1 MDAERSRSGPAT
13 ALADALA
20 ALRHGDGRLSAKQL
34 DALSG
39 LGPDG
44 RARVRDELRELNEA
58 ARFAVLDLLISEA
71 LESPLWDFSA
81 ICLACL
87 DDPAPAV
94 RALAVGGLTEADGR
108 EVLRGLAGLA
118 QDDPDELVREEAA
131 AALGPFA
138 LRSEFGRLT
147 SADAALVVDTLRA
160 LAEDP
165 AEVSTVRAAALE
177 SVGALSQ
184 EWVRDLIQEAY
195 LAGDTDLRL
204 GALRAMGRSADDY
217 WLPTVLDLFSSADSD
232 ERAAA
237 AAAAGEIAA
246 EEAIDGLRDLLQD
259 ESPEV
264 VQAALGALGEI
275 GGAEA
280 RDLLQQFATHP
291 AADLRIAAQAAL
303 GLVEFAEDP
312 LGFGRRGG

>member
-1 MDAERSRSGPAT
+1 MDAERTRSGPAT
-13 ALADALA
+13 ALAEALA
-20 ALRHGDGRLSAKQL
+20 ALRHGEGGLSEKQL

-39 LGPDG
+39 LSPDVG
-44 RARVRDELRELNEA
+44 EQVSDALRQLDEA
-58 ARFAVLDLLISEA
+58 GRFAALDLLISEA

-94 RALAVGGLTEADGR
+94 RALAASGLTEAEGR
-108 EVLRGLAGLA
+108 EVLQGLTALA

-138 LRSEFGRLT
+138 LRSEFGHLPP
-147 SADAALVVDTLRA
+147 ADAALIANTLRA

-165 AEVSTVRAAALE
+165 VEVSTVRAAALE

-195 LAGDTDLRL
+195 LAEDPDLRL

-217 WLPTVLDLFSSADSD
+217 WLPTLLDRFSSPDSD

-237 AAAAGEIAA
+237 AAAAGEIAVD
-246 EEAIDGLRDLLQD
+246 EAIDELRDLLQD

-275 GGAEA
+275 GGPEA

-291 AADLRIAAQAAL
+291 DADLRIAAQAAL
-303 GLVEFAEDP
+303 GVVEFVEDP
-312 LGFGRRGG
+312 LGFGQRGG

>member
-1 MDAERSRSGPAT
+1 MDAERTQSDQ
-13 ALADALA
+13 ALAEALS
-20 ALRHGDGRLSAKQL
+20 ALRHGEGRLSEKQL
-34 DALSG
+34 EALSR

-44 RARVRDELRELNEA
+44 RAQVRDALRRLDEA
-58 ARFAVLDLLISEA
+58 GRFAALDLLISEA

-94 RALAVGGLTEADGR
+94 RALAASGLTEAEGR
-108 EVLRGLAGLA
+108 EVLHGLAALA
-118 QDDPDELVREEAA
+118 RDDPDELVREEAA

-138 LRSEFGRLT
+138 LRSEFGRLPP
-147 SADAALVVDTLRA
+147 AEAALTTDTLRA

-177 SVGALSQ
+177 SVGALSP

-195 LAGDTDLRL
+195 LAADPDLRL

-217 WLPTVLDLFSSADSD
+217 WLPTLLDRFSSPDSD

-275 GGAEA
+275 GGPEA

-291 AADLRIAAQAAL
+291 DADLRLAAQAAL
-303 GLVEFAEDP
+303 GVVEFVEDP
-312 LGFGRRGG
+312 LGFGRGRG

>member
-1 MDAERSRSGPAT
+1 MDAERTESGQ
-13 ALADALA
+13 ALAEVLS
-20 ALRHGDGRLSAKQL
+20 ALRCGESRLSEKQL

-39 LGPDG
+39 LSPDD
-44 RARVRDELRELNEA
+44 RVQVSDALRQLDEA
-58 ARFAVLDLLISEA
+58 GRFAALDLLITEA
-71 LESPLWDFSA
+71 LESPFWDFSA
-81 ICLACL
+81 ICLASL

-94 RALAVGGLTEADGR
+94 RALAAGGLTEAEGR
-108 EVLRGLAGLA
+108 EVPHALAALA
-118 QDDPDELVREEAA
+118 RDDPDELVREEAA

-138 LRSEFGRLT
+138 LQSEFGRLPPT
-147 SADAALVVDTLRA
+147 EAALIADTLRA

-195 LAGDTDLRL
+195 LVDDPELRL
-204 GALRAMGRSADDY
+204 GSLRAMGRSADDY
-217 WLPTVLDLFSSADSD
+217 WLPTILDRFSSPDSD
-232 ERAAA
+232 ERATA

-246 EEAIDGLRDLLQD
+246 DEAIDELRDLLQD

-264 VQAALGALGEI
+264 VQAAVGALGEI
-275 GGAEA
+275 GGPEA

-291 AADLRIAAQAAL
+291 DADLRIAAQAAL
-303 GLVEFAEDP
+303 GVVGFVENP
-312 LGFGRRGG
+312 LGFGRERG